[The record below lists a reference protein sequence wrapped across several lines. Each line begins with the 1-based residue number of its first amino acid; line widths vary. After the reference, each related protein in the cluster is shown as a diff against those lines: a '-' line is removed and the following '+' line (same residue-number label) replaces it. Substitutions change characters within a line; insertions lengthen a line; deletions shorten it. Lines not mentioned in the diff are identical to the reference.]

1 MTRMTAT
8 KAMLPLA
15 LAILGACTGVKKN
28 TTTISPAFQAAPTC
42 PAAIQTYAS
51 RAEVPSDYYEVAW
64 VSAEGNSVYT
74 TDNKLQENIRDA
86 AAKAG
91 ASAVIVNPVEQSKQ
105 GVKVLGEAVGA
116 KSATQKA
123 TALAIYLPA
132 DRDRIVQ
139 ACGK

>member
-1 MTRMTAT
+1 MTRTT
-8 KAMLPLA
+8 VLKAALPLA
-15 LAILGACTGVKKN
+15 FVLVGACTGVKKSV
-28 TTTISPAFQAAPTC
+28 TPISPAFQASPTC
-42 PAAIQTYAS
+42 PAAINTYAS

-64 VSAEGNSVYT
+64 VEAECNSVYT
-74 TDNKLQENIRDA
+74 TDNQLQEQVKNA

-91 ASAVIVNPVEQSKQ
+91 ASAVIVNPVEQAKTT
-105 GVKVLGEAVGA
+105 VKILGEALGA

-132 DRDRIVQ
+132 DRDRVVQ

>member
-1 MTRMTAT
+1 MTRMTVL
-8 KAMLPLA
+8 KAAVPLA
-15 LAILGACTGVKKN
+15 FVLLGACTGVKKS
-28 TTTISPAFQAAPTC
+28 TTTISPAFKAAPTC
-42 PAAIQTYAS
+42 PAAITTYPS

-64 VSAEGNSVYT
+64 VEAEGNSVYT
-74 TDNKLQENIRDA
+74 TDNKLQENIKDA

-105 GVKVLGEAVGA
+105 GVKVLGEALGA
-116 KSATQKA
+116 KSATQRA

-132 DRDRIVQ
+132 DRDRVVQ